1 MAAPDRP
8 ADRAEGKTP
17 APMRPLIMRY
27 AARSDVGR
35 VRAKND
41 DSAYVGRHLAVVAD
55 GMGGHAGGD
64 VASAAT
70 VLDMIHLEDALARSK
85 RPLEYFALAELPLT
99 DRGKLSR

>member
-1 MAAPDRP
+1 
-8 ADRAEGKTP
+8 
-17 APMRPLIMRY
+17 MRY

-70 VLDMIHLEDALARSK
+70 VLDMIHLDRTTTTATPTPSWPTRS
-85 RPLEYFALAELPLT
+85 RPPT
-99 DRGKLSR
+99 RCSPNWST